1 MIAIIDYGMGNL
13 HSVCNALSAL
23 GFSYCVSSDPEVLK
37 QADGLILPGVGAFRD
52 CMNNLQK
59 ASLIDVIK
67 EQANSGKPLLGICLG
82 MQVLFEKGYE
92 VEETQGLGLLHGEI
106 VLMKGPNVKIPHIG
120 WNRLETAGN
129 DEIVQ
134 AQEHPFVY
142 YVHSFYAQNYDEADL
157 IAYSLYGDLK
167 IPGYV
172 RHQNVF
178 GMQYHPEKSGR
189 DGLRM
194 LKRFALIAEGK
205 EELS

>member
-106 VLMKGPNVKIPHIG
+106 VLMKFLILDGIVWKQPETMKSCRHRNI
-120 WNRLETAGN
+120 RLSIMCILSMHRITMKRISLLILST
-129 DEIVQ
+129 EI
-134 AQEHPFVY
+134 
-142 YVHSFYAQNYDEADL
+142 
-157 IAYSLYGDLK
+157 
-167 IPGYV
+167 
-172 RHQNVF
+172 
-178 GMQYHPEKSGR
+178 
-189 DGLRM
+189 
-194 LKRFALIAEGK
+194 
-205 EELS
+205 

>member
-92 VEETQGLGLLHGEI
+92 VEETQGLGLLHG
-106 VLMKGPNVKIPHIG
+106 
-120 WNRLETAGN
+120 
-129 DEIVQ
+129 
-134 AQEHPFVY
+134 
-142 YVHSFYAQNYDEADL
+142 
-157 IAYSLYGDLK
+157 
-167 IPGYV
+167 
-172 RHQNVF
+172 
-178 GMQYHPEKSGR
+178 KSC
-189 DGLRM
+189 
-194 LKRFALIAEGK
+194 
-205 EELS
+205 